1 MVNNSYYNIKKLLE
15 KKAVYNI
22 IIGQRGNGKTY
33 QVLKYGLEQYLETRN
48 KTIESEDGQ
57 ILPDYS
63 QMAII
68 RRYADNFKGKRAQTM
83 FDNLVSTG
91 VVDKLTD
98 GLFENII
105 YKSGCW
111 YLASKDENDKW
122 ILDEHPFCYSFAL
135 TQVESD
141 KSSSYPH
148 IKTVLFDEF
157 ISRNGY
163 LPDEFSLFQNTLST
177 IIRDKKDV
185 TVFMCGNTVNKYG
198 CIYFSEMKLTHIK
211 QQKIGTI
218 DVYRTDRKLP
228 SNFKTLI
235 AVEYCDIAKATSK
248 SAFYFDWDSKTVQ
261 MITKGYWELAL
272 YAVLP
277 FKYSDLYGHMLHRF
291 FIVYHDEM
299 LTAELYNYKNSLFI
313 YIQRKTSELHIENDK
328 ICFSLDVHP
337 EINFFT
343 KILHPERNI
352 PLLKIIA
359 QCFINN
365 KVFYQNDEI
374 GEICRSYI
382 IESEQKMI

>member
-1 MVNNSYYNIKKLLE
+1 MGEKYYNIKKLLE
-15 KKAVYNI
+15 KKAVYNL

-33 QVLKYGLEQYLETRN
+33 QVLKYGLEQFLKSRD
-48 KTIESEDGQ
+48 KTKQTEDGQ
-57 ILPDYS
+57 IVPDYS

-68 RRYADNFKGKRAQTM
+68 RRYADNFKSNRGTTM
-83 FDNLVSTG
+83 FANLVSTG
-91 VVDKLTD
+91 VVAKLSND
-98 GLFENII
+98 LYDNIV
-105 YKSGCW
+105 YKGGCW
-111 YLASKDENDKW
+111 YLASKDENNKT
-122 ILDEHPFCYSFAL
+122 ILDEIPFCYAFAL

-148 IKTVLFDEF
+148 VKTVLFDEF

-185 TVFMCGNTVNKYG
+185 VVFMCGNTVNKYG
-198 CIYFSEMKLTHIK
+198 CVYFSEMKLNHIK

-228 SNFKTLI
+228 ANFKTLI
-235 AVEYCDIAKATSK
+235 AVEYCDVAKATSK

-272 YAVLP
+272 YATLP
-277 FKYSDLYGHMLHRF
+277 FHYNDLFGHMLHRF

-299 LTAELYNYKNSLFI
+299 LNCELYYYEFSLFI
-313 YIQRKTSELHIENDK
+313 YVQRKTSKLHVENDK
-328 ICFSLDVHP
+328 ICFTLDVHP
-337 EINFFT
+337 EVNYFT

-352 PLLKIIA
+352 PLLKTIA
-359 QCFINN
+359 QCFLTN
-365 KVFYQNDEI
+365 KVFYQNDEV

-382 IESEQKMI
+382 IESEQKII

>member
-1 MVNNSYYNIKKLLE
+1 MASNNYYNLKKILE
-15 KKAVYNI
+15 KQAVYNI

-33 QVLKYGLEQYLETRN
+33 QVLKYGLEQYWLTRTLQKETEEGN
-48 KTIESEDGQ
+48 L
-57 ILPDYS
+57 LPDFH

-68 RRYADNFKGKRAQTM
+68 RRYSEHFKGKRAQTM

-91 VVDKLTD
+91 VVEKVTKGD
-98 GLFENII
+98 FQNII
-105 YKSGCW
+105 YKAGCW
-111 YLASKDENDKW
+111 YLACKDENDKW
-122 ILDEHPFCYSFAL
+122 LLDENPFCYAFAL
-135 TQVESD
+135 TQVEND
-141 KSSSYPH
+141 KSSSYPY
-148 IKTVLFDEF
+148 IRTILFDEF

-177 IIRDKKDV
+177 IIRDKRDV
-185 TVFMCGNTVNKYG
+185 TIFMCGNTVNKYG
-198 CIYFSEMKLTHIK
+198 CVYFSEMKLTHIK

-228 SNFKTLI
+228 TKYKSLI
-235 AVEYCDIAKATSK
+235 AVEYCDVAKATTK

-277 FKYSDLYGHMLHRF
+277 FSYNSLYGSMLNRF

-299 LTAELYNYKNSLFI
+299 LNCELYYYSNSVFI
-313 YIQRKTSELHIENDK
+313 YVQRKTSKLHVENDK

-337 EINFFT
+337 EVNYFT
-343 KILHPERNI
+343 RILHPERNI
-352 PLLKIIA
+352 QLLKVIA
-359 QCFINN
+359 QCFLTN

-374 GEICRSYI
+374 GEICRSYL
-382 IESEQKMI
+382 IESEQKII